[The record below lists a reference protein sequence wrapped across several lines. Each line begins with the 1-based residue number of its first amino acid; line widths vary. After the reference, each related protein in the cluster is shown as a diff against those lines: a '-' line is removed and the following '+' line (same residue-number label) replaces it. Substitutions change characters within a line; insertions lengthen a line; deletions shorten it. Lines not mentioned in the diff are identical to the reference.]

1 MNDFKIKP
9 LVFTCLL
16 LVTLTTSTSFSTAK
30 TNERIVLIPK
40 PKSNETTSRL
50 LKSLQKWDE
59 LQLKIA
65 QECEDIAIDN
75 NPNLKKEKVNEFY
88 KLSYSV
94 LINNNSWYSVSVK
107 TDRYCG
113 GPYPSID
120 KNVVVFNKKSGSK
133 IDPIDLYNITEKTK
147 NGYTIKPAVASL
159 IRSALLREI
168 DKGSIQKSCLTVI
181 KEDTIEFLDQDTVGL
196 GKNGLYIMYTGPHVV
211 ASCYKTIVLP
221 YPQLSRF
228 LNQAE
233 AKKLNWN
240 YSKLMNDV
248 ALDN

>member
-120 KNVVVFNKKSGSK
+120 KNVVVFNKISGSK
-133 IDPIDLYNITEKTK
+133 IDPIDLHNITEKTK